1 MALPKLNNAPSYEMI
16 IPSSGKKVR
25 YRPFLVKEQK
35 SLMLAAE
42 SNDNKVMFRSV
53 LDILVQCIDDKIY
66 ESQLA
71 AFDVEYMFLQLRSK
85 SVGES
90 SDISIKC
97 DQCSHANDIKIQLD
111 TIKVEIDNNVE
122 KKISITDDIKVQ
134 LKYPSYIDMIES
146 GIGEGELNSDQMFN
160 IMHSCIEY
168 VETPDERIDMKDV
181 EKKEVTE
188 FIESMNTEQ
197 FKLLQDFLTTMPRLS
212 HTVKFKCKECKHD
225 NELLVE
231 GISNFL

>member
-1 MALPKLNNAPSYEMI
+1 MALPKLNNAPSYEMT

-53 LDILVQCIDDKIY
+53 LDILTECIEDKIY

-71 AFDVEYMFLQLRSK
+71 SFDVEYMFLQLRAK

-90 SDISIKC
+90 SNISIKC
-97 DQCSHANDIKIQLD
+97 DKCDHSNDVSVQLD
-111 TIKVEIDNNVE
+111 SIEVDVDNTVE
-122 KKISITDDIKVQ
+122 KKFDLTDDIKVQ
-134 LKYPSYIDMIES
+134 LKYPSYINMIDS
-146 GIGEGELNSDQMFN
+146 GIGDGELNSDQLFN
-160 IMHSCIEY
+160 IMRSCIEY

-181 EKKEVTE
+181 DKKEVNE

-197 FKLLQDFLTTMPRLS
+197 FKTIQDFLGTMPKLD
-212 HTVKFKCKECKHD
+212 HTVKFNCKECGHD
-225 NELLVE
+225 NEILVE

>member
-1 MALPKLNNAPSYEMI
+1 MALPKLNNAPSYEMT

-53 LDILVQCIDDKIY
+53 LDILIECIEEKIY

-90 SDISIKC
+90 SDITIKC
-97 DQCSHANDIKIQLD
+97 EECDHGNEMNVQLD
-111 TIKVEIDNNVE
+111 SIEVNVDNTIET
-122 KKISITDDIKVQ
+122 KIELTDDIKVQ

-146 GIGEGELNSDQMFN
+146 GIGDGELNSDQMFN

-168 VETPDERIDMKDV
+168 VETPDERIDMRDV
-181 EKKEVTE
+181 DKKEVTE

-212 HTVKFKCKECKHD
+212 HTVKFKCTECKHD

>member
-1 MALPKLNNAPSYEMI
+1 MALPKLNNSPSYEMI
-16 IPSSGKKVR
+16 IPSSGKRVR

-53 LDILVQCIDDKIY
+53 LDILKECIEDKIY
-66 ESQLA
+66 ERQLA
-71 AFDVEYMFLQLRSK
+71 SFDVEYMFLQLRAK

-97 DQCSHANDIKIQLD
+97 DKCNHANDVKVQLD
-111 TIKVEIDNNVE
+111 TIEVEINNNIE
-122 KKISITDDIKVQ
+122 KKIELTDDIKVQ
-134 LKYPSYIDMIES
+134 LKYPSYIDMINS
-146 GIGEGELNSDQMFN
+146 GIGDGELNSNQMFN

-168 VETPDERIDMKDV
+168 VETPDERIDMREVDQ
-181 EKKEVTE
+181 KEVTE

-197 FKLLQDFLTTMPRLS
+197 FKNLQDFLTTMPRLN
-212 HTVKFKCKECKHD
+212 HTVEFKCTECGHD
-225 NELLVE
+225 NEILVE